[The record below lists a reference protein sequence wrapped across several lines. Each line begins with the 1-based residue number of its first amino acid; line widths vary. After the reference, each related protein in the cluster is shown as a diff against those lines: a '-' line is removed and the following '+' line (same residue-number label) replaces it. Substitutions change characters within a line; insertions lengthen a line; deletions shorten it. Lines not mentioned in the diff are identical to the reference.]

1 MNCIEE
7 VLANTLSKPKPLP
20 ISEDCMDILRRD
32 EKILAILHHQ
42 NLLRE
47 LQELAAQG
55 AGERSQPQKKTN
67 DFVDEL
73 SEVLQSQ
80 LDKNIQTD
88 KSSES
93 PAEEQ
98 AGSFA
103 DTAEEKDEKYSVK
116 DDSKAKEK
124 NSVEDNEA
132 NMQGESTGE
141 DKETAEEPES
151 NEVSEEQERLKGKQD
166 NHIRDDWNGNEPSE
180 EKHRA
185 NEEFQEDTIGSDKS
199 VNAEEDASRKS
210 DEKTKEENDSSDQE
224 DVDASE
230 VNDHSELE
238 KKEYLSQEDED
249 EESQSEGTSKAD
261 VSEDEEA
268 SDADTEEKIS
278 EEEDKS
284 SEDKRESL
292 NSIDEEL
299 QGDET
304 LGKAGKKNG
313 ETEEERSEE
322 WENSKRWSK
331 MEELTS
337 KLTSKKSTESNESG
351 QDPDRSM
358 KIPFRARNNSF
369 GSGLKKSWG
378 NKERQV
384 KEDSIESALQMVTKP
399 DIDEKREEE
408 GSANRRTED
417 QELENLAAIEAELER
432 VARRLYMLRTE

>member
-1 MNCIEE
+1 VMNCIEE

-47 LQELAAQG
+47 LQELAAQDCKSKNSSVEQEQLQS

-151 NEVSEEQERLKGKQD
+151 NEVSEEQER
-166 NHIRDDWNGNEPSE
+166 DDWNGNEPSE

-249 EESQSEGTSKAD
+249 EESQSEGK
-261 VSEDEEA
+261 DEEA